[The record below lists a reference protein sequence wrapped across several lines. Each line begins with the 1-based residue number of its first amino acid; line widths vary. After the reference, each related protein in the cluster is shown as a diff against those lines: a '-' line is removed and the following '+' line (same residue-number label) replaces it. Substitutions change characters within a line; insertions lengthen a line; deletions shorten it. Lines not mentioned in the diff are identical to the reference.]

1 METSPRSALRP
12 VRSGWLALLV
22 LLTAGFAPAQA
33 ADAPG
38 HLRIDAEAGLQV
50 FLDGHLR
57 GATTDA
63 KGGLLLENIPAGEH
77 RLTVVKRGFAPDEQ
91 PLFVRSGF
99 VTVAATFVLE
109 LRSDTPAPT
118 RGSRSNPL
126 QAIVEARAE
135 LKIAESAHAAARSPS
150 PVATDPATASAEAL
164 RQHTLGLQAARS
176 ALTAARR
183 RFTETEEAVSAHFR
197 SDYAAYRR
205 LGREPGVSAER
216 RQTAWRELAARW
228 QFEPGE
234 RPATLVWRHHRPEIA
249 RGNLLIRV
257 APAWPAELHAPVFLV
272 DGHRVSASPAAGGDA
287 RTWEIEALSATL
299 HILRIEHPAI
309 EPGSAEFVIRDGMST
324 SLNWTPKFH
333 DRRRP

>member
-1 METSPRSALRP
+1 METSPRSALRT

-22 LLTAGFAPAQA
+22 VLTAGFAPAQA

-38 HLRIDAEAGLQV
+38 HLRIDGEAGLQV

-63 KGGLLLENIPAGEH
+63 RGGLLLENIPAGEH

-109 LRSDTPAPT
+109 PKSDTPAPT
-118 RGSRSNPL
+118 RDSRSNPL

-135 LKIAESAHAAARSPS
+135 LKIAESAHAARSPS
-150 PVATDPATASAEAL
+150 PAATDPATASAEAL

-205 LGREPGVSAER
+205 LSREPGVSVER
-216 RQTAWRELAARW
+216 RQTAWRELAMRW
-228 QFEPGE
+228 QLEPGE
-234 RPATLVWRHHRPEIA
+234 RPATLVWRQHRPEIA

-257 APAWPAELHAPVFLV
+257 ARSWPAELDAPVFFV
-272 DGHRVSASPAAGGDA
+272 DGHRVSASTAAGGDA
-287 RTWEIEALSATL
+287 RTWEIGGLPASL
-299 HILRIEHPAI
+299 HILHIEHPAI
-309 EPGSAEFVIRDGMST
+309 EPGSAEFVIRDGMAT
-324 SLNWTPKFH
+324 SLNWTPTFH